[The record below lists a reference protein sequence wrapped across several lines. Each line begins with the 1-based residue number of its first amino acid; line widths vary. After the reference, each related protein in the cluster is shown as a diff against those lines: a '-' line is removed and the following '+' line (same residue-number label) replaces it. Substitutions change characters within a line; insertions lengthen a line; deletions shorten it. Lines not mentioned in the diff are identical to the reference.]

1 MGQYMKNTISLLI
14 VGMLILSGFTVA
26 SIMPADQAS
35 SVQVSNLTFSN
46 DLLLTSENDYLTVS
60 IDGVGFEIEEP
71 GQPTLPVYRQ
81 TYTFPKDTKINAVDC
96 TITGQSK
103 QSISGVIAPAVTPVP
118 LSKLST
124 IDSLPQQPDQTIYAN
139 DEYFPQSWFDY
150 SITCGMDEKGILTTF
165 VTVEVYPVRYNAVAN
180 ELLSEAEA
188 TITIDYEENSQP
200 QVFDEEYDMVII
212 TSDEFVDALD
222 RFVSHKE
229 SVGVHTYVKTV
240 DEIYQEFSGVDEAEQ
255 IKYFIVD
262 AKENHNIT
270 YVLLVGGLKSYLWA
284 TPKDSKS
291 LGVSGFYVPARYTA
305 VVNGDEK
312 GCLSDLYYADL
323 YKYDEDTSQWVFAN
337 WDSNENGIFA
347 EYGNS
352 VSSRDKMDLN
362 PDVYYGRLAVRSVKE
377 LNNVIDKIITYESS
391 GPSQKSWYNRMV
403 AVGGRTFDLYEE
415 KPDGEWACDYIVDLM
430 DDTIVSEV
438 SRCYSSNREAGGPTP
453 EPQDVMPE
461 ISEGE
466 GFLVF
471 EGHGSP
477 SRWNTHW
484 ADVNEEERTKDMK
497 LYDILFKA
505 DNGEE
510 LPFVVVGGCHNGLF
524 NVSFIGVGL
533 YFLMGYTETYTTFW
547 TPEPIP
553 YSYSWAFVSKKDG
566 GGIASTGC
574 TGYGLGG
581 GHPIIRSSELEAN
594 MFELIG
600 NGTAFTPG
608 QAHGGSITKYIQE
621 NSIRQTDTHCITIFE
636 LFADPSMRFGGYE

>member
-14 VGMLILSGFTVA
+14 VGMFILSGFTAA

-35 SVQVSNLTFSN
+35 SVQVSNLTFSK
-46 DLLLTSENDYLTVS
+46 DLTLTSENDYLKVS
-60 IDGVGFEIEEP
+60 IDGVDFEIEEP
-71 GQPTLPVYRQ
+71 GQPTLPVYRK
-81 TYTFPKDTKINAVDC
+81 TYTFAKDTKIQTVDC
-96 TITGQSK
+96 TITGQSTK
-103 QSISGVIAPAVTPVP
+103 KISGVIAPAVTPVP
-118 LSKLST
+118 LSKLDS
-124 IDSLPQQPDQTIYAN
+124 IESLPQDQDQAIYDA
-139 DEYFPQSWFDY
+139 DQYFPQEWYDY
-150 SITCGMDEKGILTTF
+150 SITCGMNEQGILTTF
-165 VTVEVYPVRYNAVAN
+165 VTVEVYPVRYNAIQN
-180 ELLSEAEA
+180 ELISVEGA
-188 TITIDYEENSQP
+188 TISIDYEENSQKTL
-200 QVFDEEYDMVII
+200 FDEEYDMVII
-212 TSDEFVDALD
+212 TSDEFVETLA
-222 RFVSHKE
+222 RFVDHKE

-240 DEIYQEFSGVDEAEQ
+240 DEIYSEYDGVDEAEQ
-255 IKYFIVD
+255 IKYFILD
-262 AKENHNIT
+262 AKETQNIT

-323 YKYDEDTSQWVFAN
+323 YKYDEDQSEWVFAN
-337 WDSNENGIFA
+337 WDSNGNGIFA

-352 VSSRDKMDLN
+352 VSSRDTMDLN
-362 PDVYYGRLAVRSVKE
+362 PDVYYGRLAVRSTKE
-377 LNNVIDKIITYESS
+377 LNNVIDKIITYEST
-391 GPSQKSWYNRMV
+391 GPSQKPWYNRMV
-403 AVGGRTFDLYEE
+403 AVGGRTFDLYEGQ
-415 KPDGEWACDYIVDLM
+415 PDGEWACDYIVDLM
-430 DDTIVSEV
+430 DDTIVDEV
-438 SRCYSSNREAGGPTP
+438 SRCYASNREEGGPTP

-484 ADVNEEERTKDMK
+484 ADPAEEERTQDMK

-505 DNGEE
+505 DNGDK
-510 LPFVVVGGCHNGLF
+510 LPLVVVGGCHNGLF
-524 NVSFIGVGL
+524 NVSFIGIGL

-553 YSYSWAFVSKKDG
+553 FCYSWAFVSKKDG

-600 NGTAFTPG
+600 NGTALTPG

-621 NSIRQTDTHCITIFE
+621 NSIRQTDTHVITIFE

>member
-14 VGMLILSGFTVA
+14 VGMLILSGFTAA

-46 DLLLTSENDYLTVS
+46 DLLLTSENDYLKVS
-60 IDGVGFEIEEP
+60 IEGVGFEIEEP
-71 GQPTLPVYRQ
+71 GQPTLPVYRK

-96 TITGQSK
+96 SISGQSSK
-103 QSISGVIAPAVTPVP
+103 EISGVIAPAVTPVP
-118 LSKLST
+118 LSKLDS
-124 IDSLPQQPDQTIYAN
+124 IKSLPQEPDQAIYSA
-139 DEYFPQSWFDY
+139 DQYFPQDWYDY
-150 SITCGMDEKGILTTF
+150 SITCGMNEQGILTTF
-165 VTVEVYPVRYNAVAN
+165 VTVEVYPVRYNAVQQ
-180 ELLSEAEA
+180 ELISVKEA
-188 TITIDYEENSQP
+188 TISIDYEENTQP
-200 QVFDEEYDMVII
+200 TVFDEEYDMVII
-212 TSDEFVDALD
+212 TSDEFVQTLD
-222 RFVSHKE
+222 RFVDHKE

-240 DEIYQEFSGVDEAEQ
+240 DEIYSEYDGVDEAEQ
-255 IKYFIVD
+255 IKYFILD
-262 AKENHNIT
+262 AKETQNIT

-284 TPKDSKS
+284 TPKDSKN
-291 LGVSGFYVPARYTA
+291 LGLSGFYVPARYTA

-323 YKYDEDTSQWVFAN
+323 YKYDEDTSQWVFED
-337 WDSNENGIFA
+337 WDSNENGIIA

-352 VSSRDKMDLN
+352 VSSRDSMDLN
-362 PDVYYGRLAVRSVKE
+362 PDVYYGRLAVRSTKE
-377 LNNVIDKIITYESS
+377 LNNVIDKIITYEST
-391 GPSQKSWYNRMV
+391 GPSQKPWYNRMV
-403 AVGGRTFDLYEE
+403 AVGGRTFDLYEGQ
-415 KPDGEWACDYIVDLM
+415 PDGEWACDYIVDLM
-430 DDTIVSEV
+430 DDTIVNDV
-438 SRCYSSNREAGGPTP
+438 SRCYSSNREEGGPTP

-484 ADVNEEERTKDMK
+484 ADPAEEERTKDMK
-497 LYDILFKA
+497 LYDILLSA
-505 DNGEE
+505 DNQEK

-524 NVSFIGVGL
+524 NVSFLGIAL
-533 YFLMGYTETYTTFW
+533 YFVMGYKETYTTFW

-553 YSYSWAFVSKKDG
+553 YSYSWAFVAKKDG

-600 NGTAFTPG
+600 NGTALTPG

-621 NSIRQTDTHCITIFE
+621 NSIRQTDTHCITIFQ